1 MFLLKSIILEINDN
15 AKETEKNDIQIY
27 QLNWSDEKEKRSG
40 IVPILEEIDILF
52 VSKE

>member
-27 QLNWSDEKEKRSG
+27 QLN
-40 IVPILEEIDILF
+40 
-52 VSKE
+52 